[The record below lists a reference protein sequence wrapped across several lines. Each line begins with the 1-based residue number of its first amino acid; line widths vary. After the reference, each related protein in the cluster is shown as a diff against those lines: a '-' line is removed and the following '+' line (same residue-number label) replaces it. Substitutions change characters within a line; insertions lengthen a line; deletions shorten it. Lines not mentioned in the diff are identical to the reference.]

1 MSKKNLRMLTVQEFR
16 SLFGEESGCGE
27 QLNRQRWPDGF
38 RCPRCDGPSRGYMSD
53 RQVHECA
60 RCAYQCSV
68 TAGTIFHKTRTPLT
82 SWFWAIYRMSH
93 DKKGISAMQ
102 LSKEI
107 GVGYRT
113 AWLIEHKIRKAMEDR
128 DQSYK
133 LSGLIEVDEGYVGG
147 EEHGEARKGRGAKS
161 KSVVAVAVEHS
172 ARGQPGRTP
181 VPGFAALSVLPNA
194 GSKSLDGF
202 LKDKIEPGSHVLTD
216 GWNGY
221 WHVEQNGFAHT
232 AIELSKQDQPAHKLF
247 PWVHITLSNLKRF
260 LLGTHHTVENKHLKR
275 YVAEFNYRLNR
286 RTMEKDLLTR
296 LLRACLATQ
305 TVTYKQLIALPELRA

>member
-1 MSKKNLRMLTVQEFR
+1 MLTVQEFR
-16 SLFGEESGCGE
+16 FLFGEDSGCGA
-27 QLNRQRWPDGF
+27 QLSRQRWPEGF
-38 RCPRCDGPSRGYMSD
+38 RCPRCDGPSRGYIRD

-60 RCAYQCSV
+60 RCGYQCSV

-113 AWLIEHKIRKAMEDR
+113 AWVMQHKIRKAMEDR
-128 DQSYK
+128 DQGYK
-133 LSGLIEVDEGYVGG
+133 LSGLVEVDEGYVGG
-147 EEHGEARKGRGAKS
+147 QEHGEARKGRGAKT

-172 ARGQPGRTP
+172 APGQPGRTP
-181 VPGFAALSVLPNA
+181 IPGFAALSVLPNA

-202 LKDKIEPGSHVLTD
+202 LKDKIESGSHVLTD

-221 WHVEQNGFAHT
+221 WHVEQNGFMHT
-232 AIELSKQDQPAHKLF
+232 ATELSKQDQPAHKLF

-286 RTMEKDLLTR
+286 RTMETDLLPR
-296 LLRACLATQ
+296 LLTACLAT
-305 TVTYKQLIALPELRA
+305 TTITYKQLTALPELRA

>member
-1 MSKKNLRMLTVQEFR
+1 MLTVQEFR

-27 QLNRQRWPDGF
+27 QLSGQRWPEGF
-38 RCPRCDGPSRGYMSD
+38 RCPRCNGPSRGYMSE

-60 RCAYQCSV
+60 HCAYQCSV

-102 LSKEI
+102 LCKEI

-113 AWLIEHKIRKAMEDR
+113 AWTMQHKIRKAMEDR
-128 DQSYK
+128 DQGYK
-133 LSGLIEVDEGYVGG
+133 LSGLVEVDEGYVGG
-147 EEHGEARKGRGAKS
+147 EEHGTARQGRGAKS

-172 ARGQPGRTP
+172 AEGQPGRTP
-181 VPGFAALSVLPNA
+181 IPGFAALSVLPDA

-202 LKDKIEPGSHVLTD
+202 LKDKIQPGSHILTD

-221 WHVEQNGFAHT
+221 WHVEQNGFVHT
-232 AIELSKQDQPAHKLF
+232 ATELSKQDQPAHKLF

-286 RTMEKDLLTR
+286 RTMEQDLLTR
-296 LLRACLATQ
+296 LLRACLATT
-305 TVTYKQLIALPELRA
+305 TVTYKQLTALPELRA